1 MSLAGSVPLRT
12 SFGFITSATALGRE
26 RREDLVI
33 LCKSCHDGWHATKNR
48 QANEERR
55 RASIDQM
62 VASWAEED
70 ARREERQRR
79 AEYDA
84 YAWWYQQIEDW
95 LDEDA

>member
-1 MSLAGSVPLRT
+1 
-12 SFGFITSATALGRE
+12 
-26 RREDLVI
+26 
-33 LCKSCHDGWHATKNR
+33 
-48 QANEERR
+48 
-55 RASIDQM
+55 M